1 MKYYVLDGEV
11 NGRPIKGKKFSSRAA
26 AEKAMEAI
34 IYREDL
40 QVQDD
45 RFPSKHTE
53 EFVCDRCSRFFV
65 SRIICGE

>member
-11 NGRPIKGKKFSSRAA
+11 NGRPIRGKKFSSRAA

-45 RFPSKHTE
+45 RFPSKHT
-53 EFVCDRCSRFFV
+53 
-65 SRIICGE
+65 

>member
-11 NGRPIKGKKFSSRAA
+11 NRRPIKVKTFSSRAA

-34 IYREDL
+34 LEWNNL

-45 RFPSKHTE
+45 RFTSKHTE
-53 EFVCDRCSRFFV
+53 EFVCDRCSRFFIRRV
-65 SRIICGE
+65 VCGE

>member
-1 MKYYVLDGEV
+1 MKYYVLAGDV
-11 NGRPIKGKKFSSRAA
+11 NGRPIKEKMFSSRAA

-40 QVQDD
+40 QVQDN

-53 EFVCDRCSRFFV
+53 EFVCDKCSRFFV
-65 SRIICGE
+65 SRVICGE

>member
-11 NGRPIKGKKFSSRAA
+11 NRQPIKEKMFATRAA
-26 AEKAMEAI
+26 AEKAMENI
-34 IYREDL
+34 LYRENL

-65 SRIICGE
+65 RRVVYGE